1 MNDPLRSLG
10 VLGVVGGLA
19 STGSVGVVLPELP
32 LEVSL
37 PRSDFLLPFSPFAD
51 KDGSVLDRSL
61 TGSSLRGAT
70 TGLWSAVLE
79 EGVSI
84 FSLLLERKALLS
96 RDLSVPVL
104 SSLSESCFASGLD
117 GFLRSRSRSFNVFL
131 CLEACDTSSELP
143 GLLESFSESI
153 LRVGLL

>member
-51 KDGSVLDRSL
+51 KDGCK
-61 TGSSLRGAT
+61 
-70 TGLWSAVLE
+70 
-79 EGVSI
+79 VSNARM
-84 FSLLLERKALLS
+84 SPNEHV
-96 RDLSVPVL
+96 RDLV
-104 SSLSESCFASGLD
+104 
-117 GFLRSRSRSFNVFL
+117 
-131 CLEACDTSSELP
+131 
-143 GLLESFSESI
+143 
-153 LRVGLL
+153 